1 MVDGIRNV
9 VREVAAALFAHI
21 DTLSLYEGTVVS
33 QSADGSL
40 DVSLD
45 DDRFGP
51 GWSQITIVW
60 GLPGLTAKVPKGTR
74 VAVGFH
80 GGKRSK
86 PVVRHWLSAPTEK
99 PIEIELETSAK
110 VSIKAPSVVLADGV
124 LGAARQTDPVLC
136 GPFSG
141 TIVQGSAKVMAG

>member
-21 DTLSLYEGTVVS
+21 DTLALYEGTVVS
-33 QSADGSL
+33 QADDGSL
-40 DVSLD
+40 DVRLD

-51 GWSQITIVW
+51 GWSQITIAW
-60 GLPGLTAKVPKGTR
+60 GLPGLTAKVSKGTR

-86 PVVRHWLSAPTEK
+86 PVVRHWLSEATEK
-99 PIEIELETSAK
+99 PIEILLETTAK
-110 VSIKAPSVVLADGV
+110 VELKAPSVVLAEGV
-124 LGAARQTDPVLC
+124 LGVARQTDPVVC
-136 GPFSG
+136 GPFAG
-141 TIVQGSAKVMAG
+141 TITAGSTKVKAG